1 MHKRQFGTKLPLVHC
16 APRQPPKDRDC
27 RPGRGTLTRQ
37 VEEEGSQASQDSS
50 HSSSPSALDEDEETS
65 CSGGDTR
72 PMSID
77 KGSDELL
84 TLANL
89 AARHDELPGDG
100 LPLTPSPTKLTK
112 QPKHSRGRASRSN
125 RLPRY
130 SQCHS
135 PFWPTLQSGRARGA
149 PLSHFNPNPV
159 PDH

>member
-1 MHKRQFGTKLPLVHC
+1 MHKRRFGTKLPLVHC

-89 AARHDELPGDG
+89 AARHDELPDRRQGC
-100 LPLTPSPTKLTK
+100 L
-112 QPKHSRGRASRSN
+112 N
-125 RLPRY
+125 PREE
-130 SQCHS
+130 H
-135 PFWPTLQSGRARGA
+135 
-149 PLSHFNPNPV
+149 
-159 PDH
+159 